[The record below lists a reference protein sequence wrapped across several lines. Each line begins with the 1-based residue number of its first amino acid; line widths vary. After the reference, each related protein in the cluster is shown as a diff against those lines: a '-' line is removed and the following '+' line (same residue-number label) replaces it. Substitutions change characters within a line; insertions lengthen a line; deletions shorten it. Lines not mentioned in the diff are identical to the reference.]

1 MGANASLLTGAPARM
16 ATPMTTALFVCQND
30 QTFLCLHIWHLLLVC
45 PPVVLIN
52 GTGQIDFRPPSQSR
66 YSDLFCSWT
75 IEASPGKNVA
85 FEVSTLTSRG
95 YWCDR
100 YVKVEISGGRLNGS
114 SNDARTISICGDQPN
129 NHRVVSI
136 GNRLTVSFLHMR
148 NHYYGNLRFQAN
160 YRITGIRS

>member
-1 MGANASLLTGAPARM
+1 MPLY
-16 ATPMTTALFVCQND
+16 
-30 QTFLCLHIWHLLLVC
+30 LVLAC
-45 PPVVLIN
+45 PPPVELIN
-52 GTGQIDFRPPSQSR
+52 GTGQIDFRPPSRS
-66 YSDLFCSWT
+66 YHTDLFCSWT
-75 IEASPGKNVA
+75 IEAPPGKNVA
-85 FEVSTLTSRG
+85 FEVSKLTSRG

-136 GNRLTVSFLHMR
+136 GNRLTISFLHVQGQ
-148 NHYYGNLRFQAN
+148 YYGNLLFQAN

>member
-1 MGANASLLTGAPARM
+1 MGANASLLTGAPVRM

-30 QTFLCLHIWHLLLVC
+30 QTFLCLHIRHLLLVC

-52 GTGQIDFRPPSQSR
+52 GTGQIDFRPPLSR

-75 IEASPGKNVA
+75 IEAPPGKNVA
-85 FEVSTLTSRG
+85 FEVLRLTSLG

-100 YVKVEISGGRLNGS
+100 YVKVEISGGRSNGS

-136 GNRLTVSFLHMR
+136 GNRLTVSFLRH
-148 NHYYGNLRFQAN
+148 HYHGTLRFQAN